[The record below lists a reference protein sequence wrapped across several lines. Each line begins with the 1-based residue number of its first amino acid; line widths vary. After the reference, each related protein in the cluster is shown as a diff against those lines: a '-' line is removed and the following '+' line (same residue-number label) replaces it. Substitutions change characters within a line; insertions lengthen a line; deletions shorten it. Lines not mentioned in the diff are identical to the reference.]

1 MFPILQ
7 IFVNQKYENSKLS
20 YFLKVVLH
28 YYFQLLVTGAAT
40 LKGQL

>member
-7 IFVNQKYENSKLS
+7 IFVYFFINSKLS